1 MIAIRASYRG
11 RSRRR
16 GSYVRDVAEAL
27 GNSPAVLSEEV
38 LGIEDFVCV
47 VPGPEEAGG
56 VVMSLLQAG
65 DFAIGI
71 GAIADQSAVASEKET
86 GHTRHA
92 ASAQE
97 LDHEDLDADVYSA
110 EIQKECMGAAN
121 RALGEKQRANMVS
134 VRIEKPGPGGVMA
147 PGKAAEIGE
156 DIAAAFTL
164 LAHVLSRRTKEGREA
179 TAMLRAGHLQSE
191 AAELVGITKQ
201 AMSQRLAAAGWQAEQ
216 AGWNLAVHMLA
227 RIDELPAE

>member
-1 MIAIRASYRG
+1 MFAIRASYRG

-16 GSYVRDVAEAL
+16 GAYVRDVAQAL
-27 GNSPAVLSEEV
+27 GQSPVVLTERV
-38 LGIEDFVCV
+38 LGVEDFVCV

-71 GAIADQSAVASEKET
+71 GAVAGQPGLASEK
-86 GHTRHA
+86 HHNDA
-92 ASAQE
+92 
-97 LDHEDLDADVYSA
+97 HEDLDANAYA
-110 EIQKECMGAAN
+110 TEIQEECMGAAG
-121 RALGEKQRANMVS
+121 RALEAKQRASMVT

-147 PGKAAEIGE
+147 PGKAARIAD
-156 DIAAAFTL
+156 DISAAFTL
-164 LAHVLSRRTKEGREA
+164 LAHVLARRTKEGREA
-179 TAMLRAGHLQSE
+179 TALLRAGHLQSE
-191 AAELVGITKQ
+191 AAEMVGITKQ

-227 RIDELPAE
+227 RIDELPPA

>member
-1 MIAIRASYRG
+1 MFAIRASYRG

-16 GSYVRDVAEAL
+16 GAYVREVSQAL
-27 GNSPAVLSEEV
+27 GASSAVLTERV
-38 LGIEDFVCV
+38 LGVEDFVCV

-71 GAIADQSAVASEKET
+71 GTILGAHEAPGATRLASEQRLQDPEDMD
-86 GHTRHA
+86 
-92 ASAQE
+92 AQAYQDE
-97 LDHEDLDADVYSA
+97 VLE
-110 EIQKECMGAAN
+110 ECMGAAG
-121 RALGEKQRANMVS
+121 RALEPKQRASTVT
-134 VRIEKPGPGGVMA
+134 VRIEKPGPGAVLA
-147 PGKAAEIGE
+147 PGKAAMVAE

-179 TAMLRAGHLQSE
+179 TALLRAGHLQSE
-191 AAELVGITKQ
+191 AAEMVGITKQ
-201 AMSQRLAAAGWQAEQ
+201 AMSQRLAAAGWHAEQ

-227 RIDELPAE
+227 RIDEL